1 MLLLGQEKVN
11 YMEYVTGIGIW
22 YPTEIKTIEKK
33 KTDNLQPVYEAFI
46 NAWEACEARF
56 PGHLNLGD
64 ISISLYV
71 SKDAFDEKKG
81 YAFDKLVIKDNG
93 IGIDK
98 KGAERLINLRDNRK
112 SKLNKGTGRVQYLHF
127 FDRTHIDTVY
137 KERNIDGEEKLKE
150 VVYLMSKSKAF
161 LENNAILGIVH
172 TKESEAEGSGTV
184 VTFTNPLSDKDNDYY
199 RTLTISALKNDI
211 VRHFLPKL
219 CDNKDQLPKISLVK
233 YVDGKEDD
241 KKQIDTNDIP
251 NTDKESDVT
260 VGYSKLNDKRGIEYA
275 GHSEIFKLRS
285 FVLSKESLVENGIY
299 MVSKGELISNF
310 EVNSLEKKD
319 VVDGNRYLFLL
330 SGSYFDDNTDDNR
343 ENIKLIDAKTFRKEE
358 GDLFPEEVILMDDIK
373 KETNTT
379 IDSIYE
385 VFKKRNEEK
394 VVNIERLQ
402 KMFLLNPKTID
413 AVRDTIKPTDSD
425 SQILQKVYR
434 AETKRLAENDSEI
447 KKQMKSIEELIPS
460 EPDYQEQ
467 LQSKIDEFVTL
478 LPLQNRTALAQYV
491 ARRKMVL
498 DLFDKIL
505 AKELERFKNGGR
517 IDEKILHNLIFQQSS
532 SDAQTSD
539 LWLINE
545 DFIYFSG
552 FSEQEFIN
560 MKYNGKKIFDK
571 EFTEEDKRYLKS
583 LGEDRLAK
591 RPDVLLLPSEGK
603 CIIIEFKAPDVNV
616 ADHISQVDFYA
627 SLLHNYAIDELKLNT
642 FYGYLIGESIE
653 DRDVRGRVSRFRHAY
668 HMNYWFRP
676 TEDVTNFNGLPNGN
690 IYMEIMKYSTLLER
704 AKLRNKIFIDKLMKV
719 ELAQPKVEKTEE
731 E

>member
-1 MLLLGQEKVN
+1 MS
-11 YMEYVTGIGIW
+11 YMEYVTGKGIW
-22 YPTEIKTIEKK
+22 YPSEIKTIEKK

-46 NAWEACEARF
+46 NAWEACEAHF
-56 PGHLNLGD
+56 PGHMNLGD

-71 SKDAFDEKKG
+71 LKDAFDEKKG
-81 YAFDKLVIKDNG
+81 YAFDKLIIKDNG

-137 KERNIDGEEKLKE
+137 KEKNEAGEEKLKE
-150 VVYLMSKSKAF
+150 VAYLMSKSKAF
-161 LENNAILGIVH
+161 LEKNAILGIVH
-172 TKESEAEGSGTV
+172 TKESETEDSGTI
-184 VTFTNPLSDKDNDYY
+184 VTFTKPLSDKDNDFY

-219 CDNKDQLPKISLVK
+219 CDNKEQLPKITLIK

-241 KKQIDTNDIP
+241 KKQIDTYDIP

-260 VGYSKLNDKRGIEYA
+260 VGYSKLNDKKEIEYA
-275 GHSEIFKLRS
+275 GHSDLFKLRS
-285 FVLSKESLVENGIY
+285 FVLPKDNLVENGIY
-299 MVSKGELISNF
+299 MVSKGELISSF
-310 EVNSLEKKD
+310 EVDSLEKKD

-343 ENIKLIDAKTFRKEE
+343 ESIKLIDAKTFRKEE
-358 GDLFPEEVILMDDIK
+358 GELFPEEVILLDDIK

-385 VFKKRNEEK
+385 VLKKRNEEK
-394 VVNIERLQ
+394 VETIEKLQ
-402 KMFLLNPKTID
+402 KMFLLNPMTIE

-425 SQILQKVYR
+425 SQILQKIYR
-434 AETKRLAENDSEI
+434 AETKRMAENDSEI

-460 EPDYQEQ
+460 EPNYQEQ

-498 DLFDKIL
+498 DLFDKLL
-505 AKELERFKNGGR
+505 ANELEKFRNGGR

-532 SDAQTSD
+532 SNAQTSD

-545 DFIYFSG
+545 DYIYFSG
-552 FSEQEFIN
+552 FSEHEFIN
-560 MKYNGKKIFDK
+560 MEYNGKKIFDK
-571 EFTEEDKRYLKS
+571 DFTEEDKRYLKS

-616 ADHISQVDFYA
+616 AEHISQVDFYA
-627 SLLHNYAIDELKLNT
+627 SLLHNYTIDELKLNT

-676 TEDVTNFNGLPNGN
+676 TEDVTNFNGMPNGN

-704 AKLRNKIFIDKLMKV
+704 AKLRNKIFIDKLTKV
-719 ELAQPKVEKTEE
+719 EMPQPKFKKTEE
-731 E
+731 EEV